1 MSATKRR
8 VHDRLRGRSPIS
20 IAIASNGRAVLAL
33 GLVSGIISILMLTG
47 SLFMIQIYDRVLA
60 SRSLPTLIA
69 FRHRR
74 HRLCAARRAGRDPCR
89 VLTLIGERIDAR
101 VGPDPVYGGGGLAL
115 AIGAVGP

>member
-69 FRHRR
+69 
-74 HRLCAARRAGRDPCR
+74 LSVIAVTAY
-89 VLTLIGERIDAR
+89 VLQ
-101 VGPDPVYGGGGLAL
+101 GGLD
-115 AIGAVGP
+115 AIRAAC